1 MPELRMTLYFTNTC
15 ILGMM
20 GLKTLSFAKAR
31 TLLII
36 GFHIFSWFLMMLR
49 QTFALQSSIGAFLIH
64 FLSFS
69 FIPTLT

>member
-1 MPELRMTLYFTNTC
+1 MTLYLTNTG

-31 TLLII
+31 TLLSI

-64 FLSFS
+64 FIKFFLH
-69 FIPTLT
+69 PNTDLEK